1 MNGKKTGG
9 RKKGTPNKATAFTR
23 TTFSALLDTY
33 ANGGDLEK
41 DFKALP
47 PKDRIAMA
55 EKLAQYCIPKMQA
68 VAMDLH
74 STDNGTPTLADR
86 LRELSQE
93 PEN

>member
-23 TTFSALLDTY
+23 ATFATLLDAY
-33 ANGGDLEK
+33 ATKGDLQK
-41 DFKALP
+41 DFESLP
-47 PKDRIAMA
+47 PKDRITMA

-68 VAMDLH
+68 VAMDIQPE
-74 STDNGTPTLADR
+74 TDGTQTLAER
-86 LRELSQE
+86 LRTLSQE